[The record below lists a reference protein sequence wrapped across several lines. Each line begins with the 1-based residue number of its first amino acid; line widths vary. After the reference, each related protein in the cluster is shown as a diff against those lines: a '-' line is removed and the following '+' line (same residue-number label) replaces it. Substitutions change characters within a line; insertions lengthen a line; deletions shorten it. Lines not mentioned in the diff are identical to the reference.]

1 MRRCS
6 PRLVADSSHS
16 RAVRHIIEA
25 ASRSQGHSTPMIA
38 STMPRESEDAGVLAR
53 RARIT
58 LIVVAIWLGFSAL
71 QMSVGAAL
79 AKSGDIKWGRE
90 LLVDLTMALYW
101 SLATLP
107 IALWHRRLRARGHGI
122 GQMILLHLPVLV
134 LVILGDTYA
143 TRVAVYLLT
152 GAPPVAPAI
161 FTITYFADF
170 DALSYLAVVLVTDA
184 LIAREAVRAQERR
197 EARLESLLARARL
210 EYLEAQLQPHFL
222 FNALGAVSE
231 LAHEA
236 PQTALRVLRQLAL
249 IFRGALTARR
259 GEVTLGEELVAIEP
273 YLDIQ
278 RLRFPDW
285 LSISYDVAGDTLD
298 CLVPRFVLQPL
309 VENAIRH
316 GLTGRV
322 AAGCIEISSR
332 LAQGRLILRVADN
345 GVGLRQVLTRPG
357 YGIGLTNVRERLAT
371 LYGAGEQLR
380 LVDAPGGGA
389 VAEVELAAR
398 RATEHAPRAAVLPD
412 DSGESVPN
420 APLAPA
426 QPASAPSRPAR
437 VARSLAIWI
446 AYGLLW
452 TVQSYAYLTIR
463 NRLGQYT
470 FFTLAR
476 HDIAVALLWA
486 AIAPLVMGATAR
498 APLTVGRPLPRA
510 IAYLL
515 GMSVIAVGHQALLS
529 RIFTPR
535 LRLWSAANTNIFIL
549 NFLILAVLVA
559 LGHRRQLTEW
569 MRERALSAAALSS
582 ELEAA
587 RLRAARLQ
595 EIPPAVLKALDRVIV
610 AVSARPAPSP
620 RRTEQLLARLG
631 DYLRVAIECSDEEG
645 ITASREQS
653 LARSLAQ
660 FERAAT
666 VSNTPTSLSSS

>member
-1 MRRCS
+1 M
-6 PRLVADSSHS
+6 P
-16 RAVRHIIEA
+16 IE
-25 ASRSQGHSTPMIA
+25 SD
-38 STMPRESEDAGVLAR
+38 DAGTLAR
-53 RARIT
+53 RARIA
-58 LIVVAIWLGFSAL
+58 LIVVAAWLGFAAL
-71 QMSVGAAL
+71 QISVGAAL
-79 AKSGDIKWGRE
+79 AKSGDIEWGRE
-90 LLVDLTMALYW
+90 LLVDVTMALYW
-101 SLATLP
+101 SLVTLP
-107 IALWHRRLRARGHGI
+107 IALWHRHLRASGRSVV
-122 GQMILLHLPVLV
+122 QLVLLHLPLLFLV
-134 LVILGDTYA
+134 VLGDTYSA
-143 TRVAVYLLT
+143 RASVYLFT
-152 GAPPVAPAI
+152 GAAPVARAI
-161 FTITYFADF
+161 ATITYFADF

-184 LIAREAVRAQERR
+184 LIARKAVRAQERR
-197 EARLESLLARARL
+197 EARLENLLARARL

-231 LAHEA
+231 LAYEA

-249 IFRGALTARR
+249 IFRGALTARP

-285 LSISYDVAGDTLD
+285 LRISYDVAGDTLD

-332 LAQGRLILRVADN
+332 IVEGRLTLRVADN
-345 GVGLRQVLTRPG
+345 GVGLRQVVTRPG

-380 LVDAPGGGA
+380 LFDALGGGA
-389 VAEVELAAR
+389 VAEVDLPAR
-398 RATEHAPRAAVLPD
+398 RATEHAPRAAVPPPD
-412 DSGESVPN
+412 SLERAPN
-420 APLAPA
+420 EPSPQAPPARAPRA
-426 QPASAPSRPAR
+426 ER
-437 VARSLAIWI
+437 VARALAIWI
-446 AYGLLW
+446 ACGLLW
-452 TVQSYAYLTIR
+452 TLQSYAYLTIR

-470 FFTLAR
+470 LFTLAR
-476 HDIAVALLWA
+476 HDVAVALLWA
-486 AIAPLVMGATAR
+486 AIAPLVMVVTAR
-498 APLTVGRPLPRA
+498 FSLTTRRRLPRA
-510 IAYLL
+510 AAYLV
-515 GMSVIAVGHQALLS
+515 GMAALAIAHQAIVG
-529 RIFTPR
+529 RVFTPQ
-535 LRLWSAANTNIFIL
+535 LPLWSGANTNIFIL

-582 ELEAA
+582 ELAAA
-587 RLRAARLQ
+587 RQRAARLQ
-595 EIPPAVLKALDRVIV
+595 EIPPVVLKALDRVIET
-610 AVSARPAPSP
+610 VSARPTPSP

-660 FERAAT
+660 FERAAAMST
-666 VSNTPTSLSSS
+666 TPTFLSSQ

>member
-1 MRRCS
+1 MT
-6 PRLVADSSHS
+6 VEGD
-16 RAVRHIIEA
+16 
-25 ASRSQGHSTPMIA
+25 
-38 STMPRESEDAGVLAR
+38 DAGMRAR

-58 LIVVAIWLGFSAL
+58 LIVVATWLGFSAL

-90 LLVDLTMALYW
+90 LLVDVTMALYW
-101 SLATLP
+101 SAATLP
-107 IALWHRRLRARGHGI
+107 IALWHRRLRASGRSVA
-122 GQMILLHLPVLV
+122 QMVVLHLPLLF
-134 LVILGDTYA
+134 LVILGDTYS
-143 TRVAVYLLT
+143 TRASVYLFT
-152 GAPPVAPAI
+152 GAAPIAPAI
-161 FTITYFADF
+161 ATITYFADF

-184 LIAREAVRAQERR
+184 LIARGAVRAQERR
-197 EARLESLLARARL
+197 EARLENLLARARL

-231 LAHEA
+231 LAYEA

-249 IFRGALTARR
+249 IFRGALAPRP

-285 LSISYDVAGDTLD
+285 LRISYDVAGDTLD

-332 LAQGRLILRVADN
+332 IADGRLTLRVADN
-345 GVGLRQVLTRPG
+345 GVGLRQVVTRPG
-357 YGIGLTNVRERLAT
+357 YGIGLTNVRDRLTT

-380 LVDAPGGGA
+380 LFDAPGGGA
-389 VAEVELAAR
+389 VAEVELPAR
-398 RATEHAPRAAVLPD
+398 RATEHTPRAAVLPD
-412 DSGESVPN
+412 DAIERSPN
-420 APLAPA
+420 EPLEQTP
-426 QPASAPSRPAR
+426 PSNVPSRSTR
-437 VARSLAIWI
+437 VARALGIWV
-446 AYGLLW
+446 ACGLLW
-452 TVQSYAYLTIR
+452 TAQSYAYLKIR
-463 NRLGQYT
+463 NRLGEYT
-470 FFTLAR
+470 LLTLAR
-476 HDIAVALLWA
+476 HDVTVALLWA
-486 AIAPLVMGATAR
+486 AIAPLVMAATAR
-498 APLTVGRPLPRA
+498 FPLTTARRLPRA
-510 IAYLL
+510 AAYFV
-515 GMSVIAVGHQALLS
+515 GMGVVAVGHQALLG
-529 RIFTPR
+529 RLFTPR
-535 LRLWSAANTNIFIL
+535 LQLWSMANTNIFIL
-549 NFLILAVLVA
+549 NFLVLAVLVA

-569 MRERALSAAALSS
+569 MRERALSAAALST

-595 EIPPAVLKALDRVIV
+595 EIPPAVLKALDRVIE

-660 FERAAT
+660 FERAAAMST
-666 VSNTPTSLSSS
+666 TPTFLSSQ

>member
-1 MRRCS
+1 MI
-6 PRLVADSSHS
+6 HQG
-16 RAVRHIIEA
+16 A
-25 ASRSQGHSTPMIA
+25 ASF
-38 STMPRESEDAGVLAR
+38 AR
-53 RARIT
+53 RSRIG
-58 LIVVAIWLGFSAL
+58 LIVVAAWLGFSAL

-79 AKSGDIKWGRE
+79 AKSGDVKWGRE
-90 LLVDLTMALYW
+90 LLVDVTMALYW

-107 IALWHRRLRARGHGI
+107 ISLWHRRLRASGRGI
-122 GQMILLHLPVLV
+122 GQMVVLHLPLLFLV
-134 LVILGDTYA
+134 VLGDTYS
-143 TRVAVYLLT
+143 TRLSVYLFT
-152 GAPPVAPAI
+152 GAAPLAPAI
-161 FTITYFADF
+161 ATITYFADF
-170 DALSYLAVVLVTDA
+170 DTLSYLAVVLVTDA
-184 LIAREAVRAQERR
+184 LIAREAVRAHERR
-197 EARLESLLARARL
+197 EARLESLVARARL

-231 LAHEA
+231 LAYEA

-249 IFRGALTARR
+249 IFRGALTARA

-285 LSISYDVAGDTLD
+285 LRITYDVAGDTLD

-332 LAQGRLILRVADN
+332 IADGRVVLRVADN
-345 GVGLRQVLTRPG
+345 GVGLRQVVTRPG
-357 YGIGLTNVRERLAT
+357 YGIGLTNVRERLST

-380 LVDAPGGGA
+380 LFDAPGGGA
-389 VAEVELAAR
+389 VAEVELPAR

-412 DSGESVPN
+412 DALER
-420 APLAPA
+420 AAEEPLASEV
-426 QPASAPSRPAR
+426 ASTPSRSIR
-437 VARSLAIWI
+437 VARALAISVGC
-446 AYGLLW
+446 GLLW

-463 NRLGQYT
+463 NRLGEYT
-470 FFTLAR
+470 LLTLAR
-476 HDIAVALLWA
+476 HDVTVALLWA
-486 AIAPLVMGATAR
+486 AIAPLVMAVTKR
-498 APLTVGRPLPRA
+498 FPLTTMTWFPRA
-510 IAYLL
+510 GAYLL
-515 GMSVIAVGHQALLS
+515 GMAAVAVGHQALLGS
-529 RIFTPR
+529 IFTPK
-535 LRLWSAANTNIFIL
+535 LPLWSAANANIFIL
-549 NFLILAVLVA
+549 NFLVLAVLVA

-569 MRERALSAAALSS
+569 MRERALSAAALST

-595 EIPPAVLKALDRVIV
+595 EIPPAVLKALDRVIE

-645 ITASREQS
+645 ITAVREQS

-660 FERAAT
+660 FERAAALST
-666 VSNTPTSLSSS
+666 TPTSLSSS